1 MDVDLAVMNIVFI
14 TNDPSDG
21 DNLKQELENQATAIH
36 IVASLNTQDAL
47 ANLST
52 SAPCDAVLLDA
63 SVSNT
68 DAVNLVSAI
77 RSEKKSLG
85 IVALVGTA
93 EGNPPTDLIKAG
105 VDKLVLKRAGF
116 VSPLAE
122 ALIKAADRHRSNSVY
137 HARQTRLLYAGDAE
151 TIRQNLSSL
160 TYLTVEP
167 VTFAPDGFLRLP
179 EITSFQNEILV
190 IDFAASGANTL
201 KAIKDVHLRVP
212 EVAIILLTEPGDEEI
227 AIQALNMGATDC
239 LAKTDSCFMRLLPAI
254 EREIKHRE
262 LIRESTAIKT
272 REERLRQIVETM
284 PVGVTVIA
292 PDGSILAINHVGL
305 KLIGANRLEQ
315 VIGKSIL
322 QLLPPEEREKILTFL
337 ATIDKGA
344 ATSVFSEWTGLDGT
358 ISGIQ
363 LRAVPMRRDPDGTIV
378 ALAVMSTPSD
388 SQNGEFFESE
398 ADKKLEENI
407 AIPKSET
414 RREESQDEDNS
425 HQSMWEA
432 AYRRA
437 ESDRATAEEQLAR
450 LRASAEEAKTRYK
463 TLLEEQRAERENW
476 EKARRAFEE
485 QYAKIESEA
494 QFLRS
499 SQESLLETHSADRAQ
514 WESKLQ
520 ELEQKQLSV
529 EANLAQA
536 SDEFDNERSQWN
548 SARLELEQ
556 KFQTAEELRS
566 WLETDLRK
574 ADSRLAQQAKAHAA
588 ERDQWDITRLELEK
602 KYRAIENHRSGFE
615 TALREADSIIA
626 QLIENN
632 NVERS
637 QWDAARLALEQK
649 YQEAEEHR
657 SRLETELRE
666 ADAKLS
672 QQAETYAAERSQRN
686 ADRLALEQKY
696 QEAEEHRSR
705 LETELREADSNLAQQ
720 AETYAAEHSQ
730 RDAARLELEQKY
742 QEAEEHRSRLETEL
756 READSRLAQQA
767 DTYAAEHSQR
777 DAARLELEQKYQEA
791 EEHRSR
797 LETELRAVD
806 AKLAQ
811 QAEAYAAERSQWD
824 AARLE
829 LEQRYQEAE
838 KRQSEPEAALQEA
851 ESRLAQQ
858 AEAYAAER
866 SQWDADRLELER
878 KYQAVE
884 DQRSAF
890 ETALHEADS
899 VIAQLI
905 EGNNAQRTQW
915 DADRLE
921 LEQKHQEAER
931 QRSELEAALQQAELR
946 LTQEAEAHNSA
957 RSQWD
962 AARLELEKKFQ
973 AAEEQRFRLET
984 DLREAD
990 SKIAQLIENH
1000 NAERSQWDIT
1010 RLELEKKNQAAEDQR
1025 STLDSALRD
1034 LDSKLV
1040 KLIEN
1045 HNAERAQWDAARL
1058 EFEQKYRT
1066 ADDQRSTLE
1075 VALNEANSKLAQLIE
1090 NHNAERAQWDAARL
1104 EFEQKYQAAEGQR
1117 STLNSALR
1125 DLDSKLVKLIENH
1138 NAERAQWDAVRLE
1151 LEQKNQSAEDQLSK
1165 LEATLNEADSKIA
1178 RLIESQD
1185 AERSGWHLT
1194 QQELERKC
1202 QAAEEQHTA
1211 EMEAAVREAESRLGG
1226 ILSENRAKSEHLEEI
1241 RQQVE
1246 QLKTDMERLK
1256 AELKDANIRHE
1267 KLSQATSVGVI
1278 LATREGRVLECNE
1291 AAARMFGYVGA
1302 EEALSQSEEDA
1313 FRIYSFEGVLDT
1325 RLQREGSLT
1334 EIEWSTLGRDGRL
1347 IRFQEDAKLK
1357 YAPGRESPLVER
1369 ILTDITKVHRLS
1381 EEIRRT
1387 RRMESTGD
1395 LAAATV
1401 RSLKS
1406 LCTSCAHWAKL
1417 LMEKPDDSDAVRRVA
1432 ETLAKNANRGI
1443 RHTRQFLAVALKSDR
1458 APELVSLNEIL
1469 ETNNSLLRSLAGEDI
1484 DLQMVL
1490 SPHLGLVTGDR
1501 QEMIQLISNLVAS
1514 SREALP
1520 LGGAVTVETVN
1531 VDIDTSTASYPADM
1545 QSGTYVQMTITADG
1559 CVVQP
1564 ERRTAS
1570 NRMIV
1575 ERMGGWLETT
1585 NNAESGNIHQ
1595 IYLPRVEAFAG
1606 RVKS

>member
-122 ALIKAADRHRSNSVY
+122 ALIKATDRHRSNSVY

-160 TYLTVEP
+160 PYLTVEP

-212 EVAIILLTEPGDEEI
+212 DVAIILLTEPGDEEI

-322 QLLPPEEREKILTFL
+322 QLLPPEEREKILAFL
-337 ATIDKGA
+337 AAIDKGTA
-344 ATSVFSEWTGLDGT
+344 SSVFSEWTGLDGT
-358 ISGIQ
+358 ISGIE

-378 ALAVMSTPSD
+378 ALAVMSTPSG
-388 SQNGEFFESE
+388 SQNGEFYESE

-463 TLLEEQRAERENW
+463 TFLEEQRAERENW
-476 EKARRAFEE
+476 EKARQAFEE

-529 EANLAQA
+529 EANLAQV
-536 SDEFDNERSQWN
+536 SDEFENERSQWN
-548 SARLELEQ
+548 AAQLELEQ
-556 KFQTAEELRS
+556 KFQTAEEHRS
-566 WLETDLRK
+566 RLETDLRK
-574 ADSRLAQQAKAHAA
+574 ADSRLAQQSKAHAD

-637 QWDAARLALEQK
+637 QRDAARLELEQK

-666 ADAKLS
+666 VDSKLAR
-672 QQAETYAAERSQRN
+672 QAETYAAERSQRN

-705 LETELREADSNLAQQ
+705 LETELREADAKLAQQAETYAAEHSQRDAARLESEQKYQEAEEHRSRLETELREADAKLAQQ

-742 QEAEEHRSRLETEL
+742 QEAEEHRSRFETQL
-756 READSRLAQQA
+756 RE
-767 DTYAAEHSQR
+767 
-777 DAARLELEQKYQEA
+777 
-791 EEHRSR
+791 
-797 LETELRAVD
+797 VD

-829 LEQRYQEAE
+829 LERKYQEAE
-838 KRQSEPEAALQEA
+838 KQRSEPEAALQEA
-851 ESRLAQQ
+851 ESKLAQQ

-866 SQWDADRLELER
+866 SQWDAARLELER

-915 DADRLE
+915 DAARLE
-921 LEQKHQEAER
+921 LEQKYQEAER
-931 QRSELEAALQQAELR
+931 QRSEPEAALQQAELK
-946 LTQEAEAHNSA
+946 LAHEAEAHNSV

-1025 STLDSALRD
+1025 LTLDSALRD
-1034 LDSKLV
+1034 LDSKLAQ
-1040 KLIEN
+1040 LIEN

-1058 EFEQKYRT
+1058 ELEQKYRT
-1066 ADDQRSTLE
+1066 ADDQRSALE
-1075 VALNEANSKLAQLIE
+1075 VAHNEANSKLAQLIE

-1165 LEATLNEADSKIA
+1165 LESTLNEANSKIA
-1178 RLIESQD
+1178 QLIESQD

-1226 ILSENRAKSEHLEEI
+1226 ILSENQAKSEHLEEI

-1278 LATREGRVLECNE
+1278 LATREGRVLECND
-1291 AAARMFGYVGA
+1291 AAARMFGYAGA

-1313 FRIYSFEGVLDT
+1313 FRIYAFEGALDT

-1432 ETLAKNANRGI
+1432 ETLAKNANRSL

-1520 LGGAVTVETVN
+1520 LGGAVAVETAN

-1606 RVKS
+1606 RVKP